1 VAIYKL
7 SPKAEQDLINIFQR
21 GFEQWGAKQAE
32 GYQREIIT
40 CFNLLA
46 KNPGMGR
53 KVSIRPQLQ
62 RHEIKPYII
71 FYRKFSYG
79 VRITRILYKNRLVE
93 KHI

>member
-7 SPKAEQDLINIFQR
+7 SPRAEQDLIDIYQR
-21 GFEQWGAKQAE
+21 GLQQWGARQAE
-32 GYQREIIT
+32 SYQREIIS
-40 CFNLLA
+40 CFHLLTE
-46 KNPGMGR
+46 NPEMGR

-62 RHEIKPYII
+62 LHEIKPYII

-79 VRITRILYKNRLVE
+79 VRIARILYKNRLVE